1 MFMEN
6 VLINEEKNKIIIEIN
21 IKEMIDDNDNV
32 TVRIKYDS
40 ELLKEEK
47 FVKKG
52 GKDEKD

>member
-21 IKEMIDDNDNV
+21 IKEMIDNNDYV

-40 ELLKEEK
+40 ELLKEER

-52 GKDEKD
+52 GKDEED